1 MRLDNEQLGFLARLA
16 KAPEGQFLLTIL
28 RAKLRDREA
37 RLRSTAGE
45 EVHRYQG
52 RALELDELIAD
63 IEEAQARQTRAA
75 VPLTSGARRSPLPSF
90 TG

>member
-1 MRLDNEQLGFLARLA
+1 MRLDNEQLEFLARLA
-16 KAPEGQFLLTIL
+16 KAPEGRTLLSIL
-28 RAKLRDREA
+28 QAKLRDRESK
-37 RLRSTAGE
+37 LRSTSGE

-63 IEEAQARQTRAA
+63 ITEAQARRTRAA
-75 VPLTSGARRSPLPSF
+75 APLTSGARHGTHPSF